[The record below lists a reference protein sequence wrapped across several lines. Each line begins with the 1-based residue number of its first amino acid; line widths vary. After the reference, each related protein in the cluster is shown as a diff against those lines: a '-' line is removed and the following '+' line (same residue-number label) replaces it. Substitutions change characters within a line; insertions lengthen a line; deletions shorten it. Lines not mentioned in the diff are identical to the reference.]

1 MNMPA
6 TPGNPEQGP
15 AVWSDLEQCRF
26 KVARRSFVD
35 PDILKDEYRTIFDKC
50 WLYLGHE
57 SELAKPGDF
66 VTRIVAKRGLLF
78 TRDAQNKINA
88 FFNACPHRGA
98 QVCRER
104 MGNAKSFQCFYHGW
118 VFGSNGVLKSQPGS
132 ECYPADF
139 NKDGQANLVAVPRMD
154 SYRGFWF
161 VCFDRNVQSLPD
173 YLAGAKEWID
183 IVADQSEA
191 GMTLVGGTQEYQI
204 RANWKLL
211 TENSIDGY
219 HAINTHATYVDY
231 LKNSQGSM
239 SPVPFEGT
247 GYDLGNGHAVIEYRA
262 PWGRPV
268 AQWIPL
274 WGEDGK
280 RELDKVHSRL
290 VERFGKERAD
300 RIAFSNRN
308 MFIFPNLVINDIM
321 AITVRTYFPT
331 APDAMQVMGW
341 ALAPKEESP
350 WARKYRLSNFLEF
363 LGPGGFATPDDVEA
377 LEQCQRGFE
386 NMLEAPWSDISKG
399 MNKEKV
405 NYDDEL
411 QMRAFWTQWQK
422 NTQARASAGVKS

>member
-1 MNMPA
+1 MKAPLTAEQPA
-6 TPGNPEQGP
+6 LWIDQERQ
-15 AVWSDLEQCRF
+15 RF
-26 KVARRSFVD
+26 KVSRRSFMD
-35 PDILKDEYRTIFDKC
+35 PQILQQEYRTIFEKC
-50 WLYLGHE
+50 WLYIGHD
-57 SELAKPGDF
+57 SELEKPGDF
-66 VTRIVAKRGLLF
+66 VTRVIAKRSLLF
-78 TRDAQNKINA
+78 TRDAQNRVNA

-104 MGNAKSFQCFYHGW
+104 KGNAKSFQCFYHGW
-118 VFGSNGVLKSQPGS
+118 VFGADGALRSQPGQ
-132 ECYPADF
+132 ECYPDDF
-139 NKDGQANLVAVPRMD
+139 NADGSANLVPVPRID

-161 VCFDRNVQSLPD
+161 ICFDRNVQSLSD

-183 IVADQSEA
+183 IVADQSEV

-247 GYDLGNGHAVIEYRA
+247 GHDLGNGHAVIEYRA

-274 WGEDGK
+274 WGEDGR
-280 RELDKVHSRL
+280 RELDEVYARL
-290 VERFGKERAD
+290 VQRFGKERAD

-331 APDAMQVMGW
+331 APDAMQVFGW

-386 NMLEAPWSDISKG
+386 NMREAPWSDISKG
-399 MNKEKV
+399 MGKAQV

-411 QMRAFWTQWQK
+411 QMRAFWMQWQQR
-422 NTQARASAGVKS
+422 TQATAFAADGAP

>member
-1 MNMPA
+1 VNAQLQERPA
-6 TPGNPEQGP
+6 LWIDP
-15 AVWSDLEQCRF
+15 ARRRF

-35 PDILKDEYRTIFDKC
+35 PEILRQEYRTIFDKC
-50 WLYLGHE
+50 WLYLGHA
-57 SELAKPGDF
+57 SELQKPGDF
-66 VTRIVAKRGLLF
+66 VSRVVARRSLLF
-78 TRDAQNKINA
+78 TRDAQNRVHA

-104 MGNAKSFQCFYHGW
+104 KGNAKSFQCFYHGW
-118 VFGSNGVLKSQPGS
+118 VFGADGALRSQPGQ
-132 ECYPADF
+132 ECYPEDF
-139 NKDGQANLVAVPRMD
+139 NSDGSANLVPVPRLE

-161 VCFDRNVQSLPD
+161 VCFDRHAQSLED
-173 YLAGAKEWID
+173 YLAGAREWID
-183 IVADQSEA
+183 IVADQSEV

-219 HAINTHATYVDY
+219 HAINTHATYIDY

-239 SPVPFEGT
+239 SPVPFQGK
-247 GYDLGNGHAVIEYRA
+247 GHDLGNGHAVIEYRA

-274 WGEDGK
+274 WGEEGR
-280 RELDKVHSRL
+280 RELEQVHARL
-290 VERFGKERAD
+290 VGRFGQERAD
-300 RIAFSNRN
+300 RIAYFNRN

-331 APDAMQVMGW
+331 APDAMQVSGW
-341 ALAPKEESP
+341 ALAPQEESA

-377 LEQCQRGFE
+377 LEQCQRGFD
-386 NMLEAPWSDISKG
+386 NLGEAPWSDISKG
-399 MNKEKV
+399 MGKPDV

-411 QMRAFWTQWQK
+411 QMRAFWTQWQQRV
-422 NTQARASAGVKS
+422 QAGSGVMGTSR

>member
-1 MNMPA
+1 MNAQHQERPA
-6 TPGNPEQGP
+6 LWIDAERR
-15 AVWSDLEQCRF
+15 RF

-35 PDILKDEYRTIFDKC
+35 PDIMRQEYRSIFDKC
-50 WLYLGHE
+50 WLYLGHA
-57 SELAKPGDF
+57 SEVQKPGDF
-66 VTRIVAKRGLLF
+66 VTRTVARRSLLF
-78 TRDAQNKINA
+78 TRDAQDRIHA

-104 MGNAKSFQCFYHGW
+104 KGSARSFQCFYHGW
-118 VFGSNGVLKSQPGS
+118 VFGADGALRSQPGQ
-132 ECYPADF
+132 ECYPEDF
-139 NKDGQANLVAVPRMD
+139 NADGSANLVPVPRLE

-161 VCFDRNVQSLPD
+161 ICFDRQAQSLVD

-183 IVADQSEA
+183 LIADQSEA

-219 HAINTHATYVDY
+219 HAINTHATYIDY
-231 LKNSQGSM
+231 LKNAQGSM
-239 SPVPFEGT
+239 SPVPFEGK
-247 GYDLGNGHAVIEYRA
+247 GHDLGNGHAVIEYRA

-274 WGEDGK
+274 WGEDGR
-280 RELDKVHSRL
+280 RELERVYARL
-290 VERFGKERAD
+290 VERFGRERAD
-300 RIAFSNRN
+300 RIAYFNRN

-331 APDAMQVMGW
+331 APDAMQVSGW
-341 ALAPKEESP
+341 ALAPQEESA

-377 LEQCQRGFE
+377 LEQCQRGFD
-386 NMLEAPWSDISKG
+386 NLGEAPWSDISKG
-399 MNKEKV
+399 MGKAEV
-405 NYDDEL
+405 SYDDEL
-411 QMRAFWTQWQK
+411 QMRAFWTQWQQRV
-422 NTQARASAGVKS
+422 QAGSGVMEAAR

>member
-1 MNMPA
+1 MTPA
-6 TPGNPEQGP
+6 ATAEQA
-15 AVWSDLEQCRF
+15 AVWHDAEKQRF
-26 KVARRSFVD
+26 KVARRSFVS
-35 PDILKDEYRTIFDKC
+35 PQILRDEYRTIFDQC

-57 SELAKPGDF
+57 SELLKNGDF
-66 VTRIVAKRGLLF
+66 VTRVVAKRTLLF
-78 TRDAQNKINA
+78 TRDAQGKVNA

-104 MGNAKSFQCFYHGW
+104 KGNAKSFQCFYHGW
-118 VFGSNGVLKSQPGS
+118 VFGSDGALKSQPAS
-132 ECYPADF
+132 DCYPEDF
-139 NKDGQANLVAVPRMD
+139 NADGSANLVAVPCLD

-161 VCFDRNVQSLPD
+161 VSFKRDIESLAD

-183 IVADQSEA
+183 VVADQSEA
-191 GMTLVGGTQEYQI
+191 MMTIVGGTQEYQI

-231 LKNSQGSM
+231 LKNSNGSM

-280 RELDKVHSRL
+280 VELAKVKARL
-290 VERFGKERAD
+290 VERFGEARAE
-300 RIAFSNRN
+300 RIASGNRN
-308 MFIFPNLVINDIM
+308 LFIFPNLVINDIM

-331 APDAMQVMGW
+331 APDAMQVSGW
-341 ALAPKEESP
+341 ALAPQEESA

-386 NMLEAPWSDISKG
+386 NLLEAPWSDISKG
-399 MNKEKV
+399 MKKEKV

-411 QMRAFWTQWQK
+411 QMRAFWTEWQRRT
-422 NTQARASAGVKS
+422 NARAGI